1 MRPFFVSF
9 RRSSSKA
16 FQVESSYMTNPL
28 KKFLTKKENYD
39 II

>member
-1 MRPFFVSF
+1 MCHLFFIRRP
-9 RRSSSKA
+9 SSKYFA
-16 FQVESSYMTNPL
+16 RMSSYMTKTY